1 MRSPLG
7 LIQSVNR
14 SRRRKRDRH
23 DHQLGDPV
31 TAGDVAA
38 LPTVI
43 DKHHADLP
51 PISGIDKTRGI
62 DQPHPVPAR
71 QPATREH
78 QPGVA
83 CRYSHSHSGINRGVI
98 SRLQPDREASVQ
110 IKPCIG
116 RMGTTGRR

>member
-31 TAGDVAA
+31 TAGDVAS

-51 PISGIDKTRGI
+51 AITGIDDTRGV

-83 CRYSHSHSGINRGVI
+83 FRYSHSHSGVNRGVLP
-98 SRLQPDREASVQ
+98 RLQANRETSVQ

-116 RMGTTGRR
+116 RMGATGRR